1 MTARGREGLFQ
12 HDRMTT
18 KIHAPPKKM
27 TWAQE
32 ALELLNQV
40 QAYYVAESAPRV
52 EEEQP
57 DPFQFA
63 NAA

>member
-1 MTARGREGLFQ
+1 
-12 HDRMTT
+12 
-18 KIHAPPKKM
+18 M